1 MMTEAIDIFCHC
13 LPPAFCEAA
22 HRHAIRPLHML
33 SRAQTIPVMVDLAAR
48 LALMDQ
54 FPGYRQV
61 LSLASPPIELIAGPE
76 TTPEIARIAN
86 DALAALGTREPDRL
100 P

>member
-1 MMTEAIDIFCHC
+1 MISEAIDIFCHC

-22 HRHAIRPLHML
+22 HRHSSRPLHML
-33 SRAQTIPVMVDLAAR
+33 SRAQTIPVMVDLSAR
-48 LALMDQ
+48 LAVMDR

-61 LSLASPPIELIAGPE
+61 VSLASPPIELIAGPE

-86 DALAALGTREPDRL
+86 DAMAAMVAQEQERI
-100 P
+100 